1 MFPEQQQADQVHA
14 NNAEIGGIG
23 LPAGAAGGA
32 VVLIIVILL
41 VVIGVWWVVC
51 VVCVCGCV
59 FACKGHQVMMSH
71 KGIVCMFPL

>member
-1 MFPEQQQADQVHA
+1 MLIVLRKLRMFPEQQQADQVHA

-41 VVIGVWWVVC
+41 VVLGVW
-51 VVCVCGCV
+51 
-59 FACKGHQVMMSH
+59 
-71 KGIVCMFPL
+71 